1 MDVRL
6 STNGT
11 VAIPYKATTTVE
23 YTVRTVALRREEAE
37 VRQAKRREWLRV
49 TEADWAE
56 LEDYVA
62 SIAGLGC

>member
-1 MDVRL
+1 M
-6 STNGT
+6 
-11 VAIPYKATTTVE
+11 E

-49 TEADWAE
+49 TEADLAE